1 VFTPLV
7 SARACHRVLDQI
19 NSAILS
25 GELRKGDK
33 LGRERELAEQFGVS
47 RPTLR
52 EAITFLREAGV
63 VTVKRG
69 PGGGTFVVSE
79 TMPPEL
85 LSTSAIARREVEATL
100 EARWAVEMMVV
111 ELAAQRATE
120 EDIRLQREALESF
133 RTGSQTGPE
142 FVAVDTRCHLVVA
155 RAAHNP
161 RLYNMMEALMKDVYV
176 ALEMVPSITDTFPEA
191 FRAMCSVVDA
201 LESHDAVAARA
212 AMEAHYASAYAA
224 VDSYVS

>member
-25 GELRKGDK
+25 GELGKGDK
-33 LGRERELAEQFGVS
+33 LGLERELAEQFGVS
-47 RPTLR
+47 RPTVR
-52 EAITFLREAGV
+52 EAIKILREAGV

-69 PGGGTFVVSE
+69 PGGGTFVVS
-79 TMPPEL
+79 TAMPPEL
-85 LSTSAIARREVEATL
+85 LSTAAVARRELVATL
-100 EARWAVEMMVV
+100 EARWAVEMMVI

-120 EDIRLQREALESF
+120 EDIRSQKEALESF
-133 RTGSQTGPE
+133 RTAPRNGAA
-142 FVAVDTRCHLVVA
+142 FVAVDTRCHLAVA

-176 ALEMVPSITDTFPEA
+176 ALEMVPSFADNFEQH
-191 FRAMCSVVDA
+191 FQAMGSVVAA
-201 LESHDAVAARA
+201 LEAHDATAAKA
-212 AMEAHYASAYAA
+212 AMEAHYAGTYAA
-224 VDSYVS
+224 IDSFVS

>member
-1 VFTPLV
+1 MFTPLV

-25 GELRKGDK
+25 GALRKGNK

-47 RPTLR
+47 RPTVR
-52 EAITFLREAGV
+52 EAIKILREAGV

-79 TMPPEL
+79 TIPPEL
-85 LSTSAIARREVEATL
+85 LSTAAMARREVEATL
-100 EARWAVEMMVV
+100 EARWAVEMMIV
-111 ELAAQRATE
+111 ELAAKRATE
-120 EDIRLQREALESF
+120 EDIRFQREALESF
-133 RTGSQTGPE
+133 RTGPQTGAE
-142 FVAVDTRCHLVVA
+142 FVAVDTKCHLGVA

-176 ALEMVPSITDTFPEA
+176 ALEMVPSIADTFDEA
-191 FRAMCSVVDA
+191 FQAMCSVVDA
-201 LESHDAVAARA
+201 LEAHDAAAARA
-212 AMEAHYASAYAA
+212 AMEAHYASAYTA